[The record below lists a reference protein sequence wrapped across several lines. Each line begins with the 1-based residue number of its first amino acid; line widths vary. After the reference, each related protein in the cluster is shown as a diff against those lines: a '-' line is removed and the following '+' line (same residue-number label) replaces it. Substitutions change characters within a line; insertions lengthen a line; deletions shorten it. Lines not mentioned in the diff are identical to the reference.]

1 MKDAKIDIID
11 LKILN
16 ALIEDGRK
24 SFRQISREID
34 VSTPTVED
42 RYERL
47 RKVGVIKNIEPVIDM
62 EKLENVNINI
72 MFIKTDPNESNT
84 VSTKIASI
92 AEITNLY
99 VASGDHNLVAVA
111 ITRDKLHFEQ
121 VRQEIANINGIV
133 SLIYQSLSKVVKN
146 KINIPLEKEV
156 KILIKC
162 EVCDN
167 YVNSFSDRILD
178 NGSYK
183 YFCCKSCMK
192 LYKQSS
198 HGQ

>member
-34 VSTPTVED
+34 VSTPTVEA
-42 RYERL
+42 RYQRL

-72 MFIKTDPNESNT
+72 MFIKTDPNESST

-92 AEITNLY
+92 TEITNLY
-99 VASGDHNLVAVA
+99 VASGDHNLVAVV

-121 VRQEIANINGIV
+121 IRQEISTISGIV
-133 SLIYQSLSKVVKN
+133 SLIYQSLSKVVKD

-167 YVNSFSDRILD
+167 YIHYFSNRILD
-178 NGSYK
+178 NGFSYK

-192 LYKQSS
+192 LFKQGS
-198 HGQ
+198 H